1 LSSQYWTAWV
11 YATSDVFHRAWDE
24 FMADLSDDASWD
36 YDQQNDA
43 EWLITRT
50 RSLDDYGDEGHKGDI
65 GYGRYSSLEDAIQ
78 RIDSEL
84 EAERS
89 RLEEEKRRREAE
101 EQRKIES
108 TRSTITDAVRN
119 GAKALGENQFERA
132 EQLLENHS
140 VIYNRYR
147 DQLDFSEYDSLI
159 NQIQRQKVDWV
170 NQNIES
176 ISNFISQ
183 KKWDEAKKLLDGLN
197 SQRVS
202 SAGLQSQVDALR
214 TNLNRERKEWEA
226 AEKERLRLEKI
237 ANEKRSKE
245 MVDQKLE
252 NWSPKTFE
260 ADLLS
265 DKKGSDVF
273 TEELKSSNDWSFLE
287 QHSDWSKGQS
297 LSSIKTKTNAIYHQ
311 AKSDHISKLVSKL
324 ITKEISRE
332 NVLSDEILSGGVN
345 PMKEGEMQLLLSTGI
360 DEHFAQVGEYIS
372 KNNFQLT
379 KGMIENFTI
388 MMVEARSAYIE
399 EVKRAKNTELAKAMV
414 GNLLGMQ
421 SEEDFVSMVGQSY
434 IGEHKVR
441 FFVDENGVRKEL
453 TDGPKVIEHIQSGND
468 LIIVLEDCYETE
480 QEKAHGHIKNRK
492 IFEN

>member
-1 LSSQYWTAWV
+1 M
-11 YATSDVFHRAWDE
+11 D
-24 FMADLSDDASWD
+24 WD
-36 YDQQNDA
+36 YHN
-43 EWLITRT
+43 
-50 RSLDDYGDEGHKGDI
+50 EGSGTWVV
-65 GYGRYSSLEDAIQ
+65 
-78 RIDSEL
+78 
-84 EAERS
+84 ERS
-89 RLEEEKRRREAE
+89 RENDDEYGDMGEMSSRRYQWLTRPIERIRNEIEQEKRRAEEEKRRREEE
-101 EQRKIES
+101 EQRKMES
-108 TRSTITDAVRN
+108 ARSTITDAVRN
-119 GAKALGENQFERA
+119 GAKALGDNQFERA

-147 DQLDFSEYDSLI
+147 GQLDFSEYDRLI

-202 SAGLQSQVDALR
+202 SAGLQSQVDTLR
-214 TNLNRERKEWEA
+214 ATLNRERKEWEA

-245 MVDQKLE
+245 MVEQRVKT
-252 NWSPKTFE
+252 WAPKVTE

-265 DKKGSDVF
+265 DIKGYEAF
-273 TEELKSSNDWSFLE
+273 TQELKSTNDWNFLE
-287 QHSDWSKGQS
+287 EHNEWSKEPFVS
-297 LSSIKTKTNAIYHQ
+297 AVEANANELLHQ
-311 AKSDHISKLVSKL
+311 AKLAHLSTLVSEL
-324 ITKEISRE
+324 IANKINRE
-332 NVLSDEILSGGVN
+332 NVLSDEILSGDMN
-345 PMKEGEMQLLLSTGI
+345 PMNEGEMQILLSKGI
-360 DEHFAQVGEYIS
+360 DEHFTHVGEYIS
-372 KNNFQLT
+372 KNNFQLA

>member
-1 LSSQYWTAWV
+1 
-11 YATSDVFHRAWDE
+11 
-24 FMADLSDDASWD
+24 
-36 YDQQNDA
+36 
-43 EWLITRT
+43 
-50 RSLDDYGDEGHKGDI
+50 
-65 GYGRYSSLEDAIQ
+65 
-78 RIDSEL
+78 
-84 EAERS
+84 
-89 RLEEEKRRREAE
+89 
-101 EQRKIES
+101 
-108 TRSTITDAVRN
+108 
-119 GAKALGENQFERA
+119 
-132 EQLLENHS
+132 

-147 DQLDFSEYDSLI
+147 GQLDFSEYDRLI
-159 NQIQRQKVDWV
+159 NQIQTQKVDWV
-170 NQNIES
+170 NQNIKS
-176 ISNFISQ
+176 INIFITQ
-183 KKWDEAKKLLDGLN
+183 RKWDEAKKMLDGLN
-197 SQRVS
+197 SQRIS
-202 SAGLQSQVDALR
+202 SAGFKSQVDALR

-245 MVDQKLE
+245 MVDQKLQ
-252 NWSPKTFE
+252 NWSPKIFE
-260 ADLLS
+260 VDLLS

-287 QHSDWSKGQS
+287 QHTDWSKGQS
-297 LSSIKTKTNAIYHQ
+297 LSSIKTKTNAIYRQ

-332 NVLSDEILSGGVN
+332 NVLSDEILSGDMN
-345 PMKEGEMQLLLSTGI
+345 PMNEGEMQLLLSTGI
-360 DEHFAQVGEYIS
+360 DEHFALVGEYIS

-421 SEEDFVSMVGQSY
+421 SEEDFVTMVGQSY
-434 IGEHKVR
+434 IGEHNVR

>member
-1 LSSQYWTAWV
+1 MSRQYWTAYI
-11 YATSDVFHRAWDE
+11 YASEDVFIRAWNENSANDN
-24 FMADLSDDASWD
+24 MDWD
-36 YDQQNDA
+36 YQNQGSGT
-43 EWLITRT
+43 WLV
-50 RSLDDYGDEGHKGDI
+50 
-65 GYGRYSSLEDAIQ
+65 
-78 RIDSEL
+78 
-84 EAERS
+84 ERS
-89 RLEEEKRRREAE
+89 RENDDEYGDMGEMSSRRYQWLTRPIERIRNEIEQEKRRAEEEKRRREEE

-108 TRSTITDAVRN
+108 ARSTITDAVRN
-119 GAKALGENQFERA
+119 GAKALEDNQFERA

-147 DQLDFSEYDSLI
+147 DQLDFSEYDRLI

-183 KKWDEAKKLLDGLN
+183 KKWDEAKKMLDGLN
-197 SQRVS
+197 SQRIS
-202 SAGLQSQVDALR
+202 SAGFKSQVDALR

-287 QHSDWSKGQS
+287 QHSDWSKGES
-297 LSSIKTKTNAIYHQ
+297 LSSIKTKTNAIYRQ

-332 NVLSDEILSGGVN
+332 NVLSDEILSGDMN
-345 PMKEGEMQLLLSTGI
+345 PMNEGEMQLLLSTGI

-421 SEEDFVSMVGQSY
+421 SEEDFVTMVGQSY
-434 IGEHKVR
+434 IGEHNVR

-468 LIIVLEDCYETE
+468 LIIILEDCYETE

>member
-1 LSSQYWTAWV
+1 MSSQYWTAWV

-24 FMADLSDDASWD
+24 FMAHLYDDASWD
-36 YDQQNDA
+36 YDQQGDA

-50 RSLDDYGDEGHKGDI
+50 RSLSEYGDEGHKGDI
-65 GYGRYSSLEDAIQ
+65 GYGRYSGLEDAIQ
-78 RIDSEL
+78 RINSEL

-89 RLEEEKRRREAE
+89 RLEDEKRRREAE
-101 EQRKIES
+101 EQRKMES
-108 TRSTITDAVRN
+108 ARSTITDAVQN
-119 GAKALGENQFERA
+119 GAKALGDNQFERA

-147 DQLDFSEYDSLI
+147 GQLDFSEYDRLI
-159 NQIQRQKVDWV
+159 NQIQSQKVDWV

-176 ISNFISQ
+176 ISNLITQ
-183 KKWDEAKKLLDGLN
+183 KKWDEAKELLDGLN
-197 SQRVS
+197 SQRVN

-214 TNLNRERKEWEA
+214 ATLNRERKEWEA

-237 ANEKRSKE
+237 ENEKRSKE
-245 MVDQKLE
+245 MVGQKLE
-252 NWSPKTFE
+252 NWSPKIFE
-260 ADLLS
+260 VDLLS

-287 QHSDWSKGQS
+287 EHRDWSKGQS
-297 LSSIKTKTNAIYHQ
+297 LSSIKTKTNAIYLQ
-311 AKSDHISKLVSKL
+311 AKSDHISTLVSKL
-324 ITKEISRE
+324 ITEEISRA
-332 NVLSDEILSGGVN
+332 NVLSNDILSGEMN
-345 PMKEGEMQLLLSTGI
+345 PMNEKEMDQVLSLGIEKHFSKVWEYVSRNKFQFTKEMVET
-360 DEHFAQVGEYIS
+360 
-372 KNNFQLT
+372 
-379 KGMIENFTI
+379 FTI
-388 MMVEARSAYIE
+388 MMVEAKSAYIE

-421 SEEDFVSMVGQSY
+421 SEKDFVSMVGQSY

>member
-1 LSSQYWTAWV
+1 MSRQYWTAYI
-11 YATSDVFHRAWDE
+11 YASEDVFIRAWNENSANDN
-24 FMADLSDDASWD
+24 MDWD
-36 YDQQNDA
+36 YHN
-43 EWLITRT
+43 
-50 RSLDDYGDEGHKGDI
+50 EGSGTWVV
-65 GYGRYSSLEDAIQ
+65 
-78 RIDSEL
+78 
-84 EAERS
+84 ERS
-89 RLEEEKRRREAE
+89 RENDDEYGDMGEMSSRRYQWLTRPIERIRNEIEQEKRRAEEEKRRREEE
-101 EQRKIES
+101 EQRKMES
-108 TRSTITDAVRN
+108 ARSTITDAVRN
-119 GAKALGENQFERA
+119 GAKALGDNQFERA
-132 EQLLENHS
+132 EQLLKNHS

-147 DQLDFSEYDSLI
+147 GQLDFSEYDRLI
-159 NQIQRQKVDWV
+159 NQIQSQKVDWV

-176 ISNFISQ
+176 ISNLITQ
-183 KKWDEAKKLLDGLN
+183 KKWDEAKELLDGLN

-214 TNLNRERKEWEA
+214 ATLNRERKEWEA

-237 ANEKRSKE
+237 ENEKRSKE
-245 MVDQKLE
+245 MVGQKLE
-252 NWSPKTFE
+252 NWSPKIFE
-260 ADLLS
+260 VDLLS

-287 QHSDWSKGQS
+287 EHRDWSKGQS
-297 LSSIKTKTNAIYHQ
+297 LSSIKTKTNAIYLQ
-311 AKSDHISKLVSKL
+311 AKSDHISTLVSKL
-324 ITKEISRE
+324 ITEEISRA
-332 NVLSDEILSGGVN
+332 NVLSNDILSGEMN
-345 PMKEGEMQLLLSTGI
+345 PMNEKEMDQVLSLGIEKHFSKVWEYVSRNKFQFTKEMVET
-360 DEHFAQVGEYIS
+360 
-372 KNNFQLT
+372 
-379 KGMIENFTI
+379 FTI

-421 SEEDFVSMVGQSY
+421 SEKDFVSMVGQSY